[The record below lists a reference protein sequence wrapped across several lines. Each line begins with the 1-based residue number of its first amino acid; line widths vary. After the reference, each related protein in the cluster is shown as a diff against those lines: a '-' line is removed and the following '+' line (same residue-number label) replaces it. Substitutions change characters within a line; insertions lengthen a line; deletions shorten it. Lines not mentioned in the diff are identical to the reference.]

1 MANTATRQKE
11 IFRNIGFR
19 KGGTRVNYS
28 RINLKTVGRVIYALR
43 RGDTL
48 LFTRQRKD
56 IFRGRI
62 IALDNKLFHGTRH
75 FYQNAVEKTLGAMD
89 AEMNIQ

>member
-1 MANTATRQKE
+1 M
-11 IFRNIGFR
+11 
-19 KGGTRVNYS
+19 
-28 RINLKTVGRVIYALR
+28 IYAPR

-75 FYQNAVEKTLGAMD
+75 FYQNPVEKTLGEMD
-89 AEMNIQ
+89 AEMDIYSDTTVINKPS